1 MRDLLASLCDWHRR
15 GIPFGLATVVSST
28 AGLPAPGDLMAVD
41 PAGEV
46 RGGIPAGCV
55 ESAVLDAAA
64 EVLRTGRPRLARY
77 AVGADGPW
85 PSRPGCD
92 GTLSVLVRRVAPG
105 DAAGR
110 VLCAL
115 AGGGPVAVA
124 TVTGGPAPFAAQ
136 LVIRPDRLDG
146 TLGDP
151 VLDHWAGEA
160 GEAADL
166 FGAGGTVLLRRAGR
180 PPVRVL
186 LQVVP
191 AAPGMLL
198 VGGTAVAAALSRI
211 GVDLGYRVTVCDPRP
226 AFVSAGRFPY
236 AHEVHRAWPHRW
248 LPTVPVDTS
257 TVLCLLGHDP
267 RHELALLRAAL
278 DTPAGYIGVLGSR
291 AAHAARVERLRGE
304 GVPEAQ
310 LNRLAAPAGLDL
322 NGRTPA
328 EIALAIAA
336 ELVAVRRGGS
346 GRPLAGLTGPI
357 RRTGLPGPPRRA
369 AGRR

>member
-1 MRDLLASLCDWHRR
+1 MREVLATLCDWHRR
-15 GIPFGLATVVSST
+15 GVPFGLATVVSST
-28 AGLPAPGDLMAVD
+28 AGLPAPGDLLAVD
-41 PAGEV
+41 PVGEV

-64 EVLRTGRPRLARY
+64 EALCTGRPRLVRY

-85 PSRPGCD
+85 PSRPGCA

-115 AGGGPVAVA
+115 AGAGPVAAA

-151 VLDHWAGEA
+151 VLDDWAA
-160 GEAADL
+160 GRAIDL
-166 FGAGGTVLLRRAGR
+166 LGTGGTVLLRRAGR

-186 LQVVP
+186 LQAVP

-198 VGGTAVAAALSRI
+198 VGATPVAAALSRI
-211 GVDLGYRVTVCDPRP
+211 GADLGYRVTVCDPRP
-226 AFVSAGRFPY
+226 AFVSDGRFPY

-248 LPTVPVDTS
+248 LPTVPVDRS

-278 DTPAGYIGVLGSR
+278 DTPAGYLGVLGSR
-291 AAHAARVERLRGE
+291 AAHAARVERLRAE
-304 GVPEAQ
+304 GVSEAQ
-310 LNRLAAPAGLDL
+310 LDRLAAPAGLDL
-322 NGRTPA
+322 NGRTSV

-346 GRPLAGLTGPI
+346 GRPLTGLSGPI
-357 RRTGLPGPPRRA
+357 HRTGLPGTPRRA
-369 AGRR
+369 AGLR

>member
-1 MRDLLASLCDWHRR
+1 MRDVLASLGDWHRR
-15 GIPFGLATVVSST
+15 GVPFGLATVVSSG
-28 AGLPAPGDLMAVD
+28 AGMQTLPGDLLAVD

-64 EVLRTGRPRLARY
+64 EALRTGRSRLARY
-77 AVGADGPW
+77 AVGGDGPW
-85 PSRPGCD
+85 PSRPGCA

-110 VLCAL
+110 VLADL
-115 AGGGPVAVA
+115 AGAGPVAVG

-136 LVIRPDRLDG
+136 LVIRPGRLDG

-151 VLDHWAGEA
+151 VLDDWVAGQ
-160 GEAADL
+160 AADL
-166 FGAGGTVLLRRAGR
+166 LRAGGTALLRRPGR

-186 LQVVP
+186 LQSFPAVP
-191 AAPGMLL
+191 RMLL
-198 VGGTAVAAALSRI
+198 FGATAVAGALSRI
-211 GVDLGYRVTVCDPRP
+211 GVALGYRVTVCDPRP

-248 LPTVPVDTS
+248 LPTAAVDAT

-267 RHELALLRAAL
+267 RYELPLLRAAL

-291 AAHAARVERLRGE
+291 AAHAARIARLRADGMSEERLS
-304 GVPEAQ
+304 
-310 LNRLAAPAGLDL
+310 RLVAPAGLDL
-322 NGRTPA
+322 NVRSAA
-328 EIALAIAA
+328 ETALSIAA
-336 ELVAVRRGGS
+336 ELVAARHGGS
-346 GRPLAGLTGPI
+346 GRSLTGLTGPI
-357 RRTGLPGPPRRA
+357 HRPGLPAPPPRA
-369 AGRR
+369 AALR